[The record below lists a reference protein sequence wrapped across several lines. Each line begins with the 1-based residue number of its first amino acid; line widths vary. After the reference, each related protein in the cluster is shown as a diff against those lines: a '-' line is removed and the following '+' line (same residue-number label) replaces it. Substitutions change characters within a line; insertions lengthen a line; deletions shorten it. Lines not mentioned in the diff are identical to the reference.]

1 MKIKLLRILLA
12 GVFVFGL
19 FSMAQAAKP
28 QNSGSGKDVIAMSN
42 GFPSGLHFNLN
53 VHGKDDDYN
62 CNQTVGG
69 HSVFIPLYNNEG
81 DKSEI
86 QYVSNKKSNSTELM
100 VIDSCSNDFTTP
112 PDDDPIK
119 VFLPQKVWPD
129 EELDSINAD
138 GYFVFA
144 RILAK
149 PNNGRKEECGDGVN
163 CSNIILYPNSVVEAC
178 NDSGEVPVEGDP
190 TFGEYTDCDGELAL
204 GLIVGNN
211 LYEADPE
218 TEQYVRFDPTS
229 DGGKGKSKAT
239 DITRF
244 FTYTGWVVDETLDTA
259 EPYGTIDIND
269 VPLGDYDDNF
279 ITDPNRDYNADGN
292 IDELDV
298 EDWLTD
304 TAALDMAWSFDKEW
318 ILNIADLVV
327 IEQKLVND
335 GTKLLQIRFYP
346 VSTTEYVV
354 PQ

>member
-69 HSVFIPLYNNEG
+69 HSVFIPLYAQ
-81 DKSEI
+81 SEI
-86 QYVSNKKSNSTELM
+86 QYVSNKKSKLTELM
-100 VIDSCSNDFTTP
+100 VIDSCSNDFLYP
-112 PDDDPIK
+112 PDDNPIK
-119 VFLPQKVWPD
+119 VFLPQKVQPD
-129 EELDSINAD
+129 ELQPSID
-138 GYFVFA
+138 PEGYHVFA

-149 PNNGRKEECGDGVN
+149 PNNGQNKECDGVN

-178 NDSGEVPVEGDP
+178 NDSGEVPAEGDP

-244 FTYTGWVVDETLDTA
+244 FTYTGWVVDETLDSTLD
-259 EPYGTIDIND
+259 GTIDIND
-269 VPLGDYDDNF
+269 VSLGDYDADIN
-279 ITDPNRDYNADGN
+279 TPDDRNYNYPVDSVE
-292 IDELDV
+292 DEADV
-298 EDWLTD
+298 EAWLND
-304 TAALDMAWSFDKEW
+304 VAALDMAWYFPEEW

-327 IEQKLVND
+327 TEQGLVND

-354 PQ
+354 PQQ

>member
-1 MKIKLLRILLA
+1 MTKKVFINLLI

-19 FSMAQAAKP
+19 FSLVQAAKP

-62 CNQTVGG
+62 CNQTIGG
-69 HSVFIPLYNNEG
+69 NSVFIPLYG
-81 DKSEI
+81 QSEI
-86 QYVSNKKSNSTELM
+86 QYVSNKKSKITQLM
-100 VIDSCSNDFTTP
+100 VIDSCSNDFLYP
-112 PDDDPIK
+112 PDDNPIK
-119 VFLPQKVWPD
+119 VFLPQKVQPD
-129 EELDSINAD
+129 ELQAPIDPE
-138 GYFVFA
+138 GYYVFA

-149 PNNGRKEECGDGVN
+149 PNNGRNQECDGVN
-163 CSNIILYPNSVVEAC
+163 CSNIILYPNSVIEAC
-178 NDSGEVPVEGDP
+178 NDSGVDSD
-190 TFGEYTDCDGELAL
+190 TFGEYTDCNGDLAL

-211 LYEADPE
+211 LYIANPSE
-218 TEQYVRFDPTS
+218 EQYVRFDPTS

-244 FTYTGWVVDETLDTA
+244 FTYTGWVIDETLDITFD
-259 EPYGTIDIND
+259 GIIDIND
-269 VPLGDYDDNF
+269 VPIADYDGDTIF
-279 ITDPNRDYNADGN
+279 DRDFDMDGDEDAD
-292 IDELDV
+292 DV
-298 EDWLTD
+298 EAWLTSLEGVYAWYYD
-304 TAALDMAWSFDKEW
+304 TEW

-327 IEQKLVND
+327 TEQGLVND

>member
-1 MKIKLLRILLA
+1 MKTKILRILLA

-19 FSMAQAAKP
+19 FSLAQAAKP
-28 QNSGSGKDVIAMSN
+28 QSSGSGNDVIEMSN

-69 HSVFIPLYNNEG
+69 HSVFIPLYAP
-81 DKSEI
+81 SEI
-86 QYVSNKKSNSTELM
+86 QYVSNKKSNLTELM
-100 VIDSCSNDFTTP
+100 VIDSCSNDFLYP

-119 VFLPQKVWPD
+119 VFLPQKVQPD
-129 EELDSINAD
+129 ELQPPIDPE
-138 GYFVFA
+138 GYHVFA

-149 PNNGRKEECGDGVN
+149 PNNGQNQECDGVN

-178 NDSGEVPVEGDP
+178 NDSGELPADGDP
-190 TFGEYTDCDGELAL
+190 TFGEYTDCDGDLAL
-204 GLIVGNN
+204 GLIVGDN
-211 LYEADPE
+211 LYEANPSE
-218 TEQYVRFDPTS
+218 EQYVRFDPTS

-244 FTYTGWVVDETLDTA
+244 FTYTGWVVNETLDTA

-269 VPLGDYDDNF
+269 VPLGDYDLDSN
-279 ITDPNRDYNADGN
+279 TPVDKDYNNDGN

-298 EDWLTD
+298 EAWLTD
-304 TAALDMAWSFDKEW
+304 MATQDMAWYFPEEW

-327 IEQKLVND
+327 TEQGLVND

-346 VSTTEYVV
+346 VSTTEYVT
-354 PQ
+354 Q

>member
-69 HSVFIPLYNNEG
+69 HSVFIPLYAP
-81 DKSEI
+81 SEI
-86 QYVSNKKSNSTELM
+86 QYVSNKKSKITELM
-100 VIDSCSNDFTTP
+100 VIDSCSNDFLYP
-112 PDDDPIK
+112 PDDNPIK
-119 VFLPQKVWPD
+119 VFLPQKVQPD
-129 EELDSINAD
+129 ELQPPIDPE
-138 GYFVFA
+138 GYHVFA

-149 PNNGRKEECGDGVN
+149 PNNGQNQECDGVN

-178 NDSGEVPVEGDP
+178 NDSLEEPALGEPP
-190 TFGEYTDCDGELAL
+190 FGEYMDCEGDLAL

-211 LYEADPE
+211 LYVADPSE
-218 TEQYVRFDPTS
+218 EQYVRFDPAS
-229 DGGKGKSKAT
+229 GGGKGKSKAT

-244 FTYTGWVVDETLDTA
+244 FTYTGWVIDETLDTNSSLDDGIPDG
-259 EPYGTIDIND
+259 EIDIWD
-269 VPLGDYDDNF
+269 VPEADYGSALAGV
-279 ITDPNRDYNADGN
+279 NRDYDNDGDEDAD
-292 IDELDV
+292 DV
-298 EDWLTD
+298 EAWLTS
-304 TAALDMAWSFDKEW
+304 LEGVSAWYQNEEW

-327 IEQKLVND
+327 TEQELVND

-346 VSTTEYVV
+346 VSTTEYVM